1 MLHKF
6 GLALLLLAN
15 ATLAQ
20 ALELSPYSATYRFN
34 LDNKLKGSA
43 TRTLENRGGGL
54 WRYSFAATAAA
65 VASASES
72 SDFRFDGQTVTPMG
86 YQQQRNIF
94 FKKKKAAI
102 AFDWRARK
110 GHGTRDDKP
119 PADYALGAGVLDS
132 LNMEIQLRRDL
143 VDLGRLGGPY
153 SLATPKDLSPLEF
166 VIDGKEVLATPMGK
180 LNTLRVSRKHHDP
193 SRHTTFWLAIDHRY
207 LPAKVTQ
214 NDGGTVYSLEITGIR
229 YAGAAK

>member
-1 MLHKF
+1 MLKQACL
-6 GLALLLLAN
+6 GLFLLA
-15 ATLAQ
+15 ATPLLQ
-20 ALELSPYSATYRFN
+20 AFELSPYTATYRFN

-43 TRTLENRGGGL
+43 TRTLEAHGSGL
-54 WRYSFAATAAA
+54 WRYSFSASAAS

-72 SDFRFDGQTVTPMG
+72 SDFRFDGQTVTPLG

-102 AFDWRARK
+102 AFDWKARK

-143 VDLGRLGGPY
+143 VDLGKLGGPY

-166 VIDGKEVLATPMGK
+166 VIDGKEVLNTAMGK

-193 SRHTTFWLAIDHRY
+193 SRHTTFWLAIDHKY

-214 NDGGTVYSLEITGIR
+214 NDNGTVYSLEITGVR
-229 YAGAAK
+229 YTAAAK